1 MKKSTENLS
10 LTLSVYE
17 ADSAKIG
24 IVPYLVVVKLSAYI
38 QGSAQK
44 QSKDMGDRKGTKGE
58 GIQRKD
64 TIKA

>member
-1 MKKSTENLS
+1 MNRALECDLVVTAKLLLGGWMKKSTENLS

-38 QGSAQK
+38 
-44 QSKDMGDRKGTKGE
+44 
-58 GIQRKD
+58 
-64 TIKA
+64 

>member
-17 ADSAKIG
+17 ADSA

-44 QSKDMGDRKGTKGE
+44 QSKGMGDRKRTKGE